1 MPEDDVMNTSDLL
14 EQLLRGQASA
24 GQQGSASAG
33 GGLGGLGGL
42 LGGLLGGG
50 SGAASGAGSAGGLGG
65 LGGLLG
71 GLLGGG
77 AGGGLGGALGGALGG
92 GGGGGGTQSR
102 SGGSNYAAL
111 ASLGMM
117 AYQAYQA
124 WQRSQASA
132 APQQIPQTANLLAG
146 PEVEEHSHA
155 VLRALIAAAKADGEI
170 DDREQQMINVEISKH
185 TDDPQLQQWFETE
198 VAKPLD
204 ANEVARA
211 ANDDPAVAA
220 EMYLVSVIL
229 VNDQQGAERSYLDEL
244 AAALQID
251 PDLQVHLEQQAKGQD

>member
-1 MPEDDVMNTSDLL
+1 MNTSDLL

-24 GQQGSASAG
+24 GQPSGASAG
-33 GGLGGLGGL
+33 
-42 LGGLLGGG
+42 
-50 SGAASGAGSAGGLGG
+50 AGLGG

-77 AGGGLGGALGGALGG
+77 ASTGASGAQSGGLGGSGGLLGGLL

-102 SGGSNYAAL
+102 SGGTHYAAL

-117 AYQAYQA
+117 AFQAYQA

-132 APQQIPQTANLLAG
+132 APQQIPPTANLLAG
-146 PEVEEHSHA
+146 PEVEEHGHA

-170 DDREQQMINVEISKH
+170 DDRERQMIDEEIGKH
-185 TDDPQLQQWFETE
+185 TDDPQLQQWFNAE

-204 ANEVARA
+204 ANEVAQA
-211 ANDDPAVAA
+211 ANDDQAMAA

-229 VNDQQGAERSYLDEL
+229 VDHQQDAERNYLDEL

-251 PDLQVHLEQQAKGQD
+251 PQLQVHLEQQAKGQG

>member
-1 MPEDDVMNTSDLL
+1 MNTSDLL

-24 GQQGSASAG
+24 GQQGGASAG
-33 GGLGGLGGL
+33 VGAGGLGGL

-50 SGAASGAGSAGGLGG
+50 SGGGSAAGGLGG

-77 AGGGLGGALGGALGG
+77 GALGG
-92 GGGGGGTQSR
+92 GTQRR
-102 SGGSNYAAL
+102 SGGTNYAAL

-117 AYQAYQA
+117 AFQAYQA

-132 APQQIPQTANLLAG
+132 APQQTPQTADLLSG
-146 PEVEEHSHA
+146 PQVEEHSHA
-155 VLRALIAAAKADGEI
+155 VLRALIAAAKADGRIDESEKHLISSEI
-170 DDREQQMINVEISKH
+170 GKH
-185 TDDPQLQQWFETE
+185 TDDPNLQQWLDDE

-204 ANEVARA
+204 PTEVAQA
-211 ANDDPAVAA
+211 AQNDPAMAA
-220 EMYLVSVIL
+220 EMYLASVML
-229 VNDQQGAERSYLDEL
+229 VDDQQDAERNYLDEL

-251 PDLQVHLEQQAKGQD
+251 PELQVHLEQQAKGTA

>member
-1 MPEDDVMNTSDLL
+1 MNTSDLL

-24 GQQGSASAG
+24 GQPGGASAG
-33 GGLGGLGGL
+33 GGLGGL

-50 SGAASGAGSAGGLGG
+50 GVSGGGSPAGGLGG

-77 AGGGLGGALGGALGG
+77 GALGG
-92 GGGGGGTQSR
+92 GTQRR
-102 SGGSNYAAL
+102 SGGTNYAAL

-117 AYQAYQA
+117 AFQAYQA

-132 APQQIPQTANLLAG
+132 APQQTPQTADLLSG
-146 PEVEEHSHA
+146 PQVEEHSHA
-155 VLRALIAAAKADGEI
+155 VLRALIAAAKADGRIDESEKHLISSEI
-170 DDREQQMINVEISKH
+170 GKH
-185 TDDPQLQQWFETE
+185 TDDPNLQQWLDDE

-204 ANEVARA
+204 PTEVAQA
-211 ANDDPAVAA
+211 AQNDPAMAA
-220 EMYLVSVIL
+220 EMYLASVML
-229 VNDQQGAERSYLDEL
+229 VDDQQDAERNYLDEL

-251 PDLQVHLEQQAKGQD
+251 PELQVHLEQQAKGTA

>member
-1 MPEDDVMNTSDLL
+1 MNTTDLL

-24 GQQGSASAG
+24 GQQSSASAG

-50 SGAASGAGSAGGLGG
+50 GSNVGRAGGGSAGGLGG

-77 AGGGLGGALGGALGG
+77 AGGDLGGAL
-92 GGGGGGTQSR
+92 GGGTQSR

-155 VLRALIAAAKADGEI
+155 VLRALIAAAKADGRIDEAEKHLISSEI
-170 DDREQQMINVEISKH
+170 GKH
-185 TDDPQLQQWFETE
+185 TDDPQLQQWLDAE

-204 ANEVARA
+204 PAEVAQSA
-211 ANDDPAVAA
+211 QGDPAVAA
-220 EMYLVSVIL
+220 EMYLASVML
-229 VNDQQGAERSYLDEL
+229 VDDQQDAERRYLDEL

-251 PDLQVHLEQQAKGQD
+251 PDLQVHLEQQAKGSA

>member
-1 MPEDDVMNTSDLL
+1 MNTSDLL

-24 GQQGSASAG
+24 GQQQSGAASG
-33 GGLGGLGGL
+33 DGLGGLGGL

-50 SGAASGAGSAGGLGG
+50 GATAGG

-77 AGGGLGGALGGALGG
+77 GTGLGGGALGG
-92 GGGGGGTQSR
+92 GTQRR
-102 SGGSNYAAL
+102 SGGTNYAAL

-117 AYQAYQA
+117 AFQAYQA

-132 APQQIPQTANLLAG
+132 APQQTPQTADLLAG
-146 PEVEEHSHA
+146 PQVEEHSHA
-155 VLRALIAAAKADGEI
+155 VLRALIAAAKADGRIDESEKQLISSEI
-170 DDREQQMINVEISKH
+170 GRH
-185 TDDPQLQQWFETE
+185 TDDPDLQQWLDAE

-204 ANEVARA
+204 AREVAQA
-211 ANDDPAVAA
+211 ANNDPAVAA
-220 EMYLVSVIL
+220 EMYIASVMLVD
-229 VNDQQGAERSYLDEL
+229 DQQDAERNYLDEL

-251 PDLQVHLEQQAKGQD
+251 PELQVHLEQQAKGKA